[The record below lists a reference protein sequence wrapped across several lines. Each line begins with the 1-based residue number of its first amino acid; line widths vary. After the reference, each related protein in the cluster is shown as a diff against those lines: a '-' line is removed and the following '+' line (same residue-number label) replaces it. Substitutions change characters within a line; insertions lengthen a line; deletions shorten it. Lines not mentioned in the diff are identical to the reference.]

1 MKGFQFYPSKEVEDV
16 WCPTTKYQTWVAVHP
31 ETNEPFITGNSSPN
45 LAQLPQ
51 GAYFRKLFTPPPGW
65 DLVGADLA
73 NIEIRVLAH
82 YLAEYDDGAYAKQ
95 VLSKD
100 MHWYHAKV
108 AGFWTKDDRDW
119 PSDAESHLR
128 TSEMKQARKL
138 SKAFFFGYLYGQ
150 GNTIRGFNLLSNMA
164 IRWTNVSIGASGVLN
179 EENTK
184 YMDIEFTSEEYK
196 LCTNNIKRRL
206 NDNDLFPL
214 KKDEYV
220 EMTDRLIVETIYGKQ
235 VAETFIENMTGIKE
249 LINDCKAQHTQKSSI
264 TAIDGRELYS
274 VSGHSA
280 LNTLLQGTA
289 GILAK
294 QWIINTHEVAV
305 KNGLIYGKDWYQSV
319 FVHDETQNP
328 CRPSKTKLL
337 GISLINACLM
347 IQKQFSLNL
356 LIECDYDV
364 GQTWADTH

>member
-1 MKGFQFYPSKEVEDV
+1 
-16 WCPTTKYQTWVAVHP
+16 
-31 ETNEPFITGNSSPN
+31 
-45 LAQLPQ
+45 
-51 GAYFRKLFTPPPGW
+51 
-65 DLVGADLA
+65 
-73 NIEIRVLAH
+73 
-82 YLAEYDDGAYAKQ
+82 
-95 VLSKD
+95 

-108 AGFWTKDDRDW
+108 AGFWTTDDREW
-119 PSDAESHLR
+119 DAE
-128 TSEMKQARKL
+128 TATPEMQLARKL

-150 GNTIRGFNLLSNMA
+150 GNTIRGFNLLSHMA
-164 IRWTNVSIGASGVLN
+164 IRWTNTTTGTSGVLN

-184 YMDIEFTSEEYK
+184 YMDVSFTSSEYT

-206 NDNDLFPL
+206 NDNNLFPL

-220 EMTDRLIVETIYGKQ
+220 EMTDRLIVETVYGKQ
-235 VAETFIENMTGIKE
+235 VADTFIENMTGIKE
-249 LINDCKAQHTQKSSI
+249 LISDCKAQHKEKSSI

-289 GILAK
+289 GIIAK
-294 QWIINTHEVAV
+294 QWIINTHELTN

-328 CRPSKTKLL
+328 CRPSKTELL
-337 GISLINACLM
+337 GTSLINACLM
-347 IQKQFSLNL
+347 IQEQFNLNL